1 MLVGVC
7 GGILCL
13 QQSIQPHDCHMYLA
27 YFAGAHSCL
36 HVCCSAADS
45 VEGGVVARQDVAE
58 VAGQL
63 QPPTLDAVCVQCV
76 CM

>member
-1 MLVGVC
+1 
-7 GGILCL
+7 
-13 QQSIQPHDCHMYLA
+13 MYLA